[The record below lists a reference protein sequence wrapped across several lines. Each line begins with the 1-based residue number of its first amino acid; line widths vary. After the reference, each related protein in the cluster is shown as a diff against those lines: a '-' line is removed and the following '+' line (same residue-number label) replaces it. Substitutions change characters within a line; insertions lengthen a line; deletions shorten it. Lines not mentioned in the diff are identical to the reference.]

1 MKKIVTFILFTFWGL
16 NAWGQ
21 QAVDLRKKI
30 FVSGNAEKEV
40 TPDIIYINFSLKEYF
55 ENGKSGKKTN
65 ITTLEKQLYDAVQK
79 AGISK
84 DNLTVGNLSSW
95 NYSIERKKNPEF
107 LASKQ
112 YRLKLNNLNKFDA
125 IIADIDPKGIN
136 STDIDRY
143 DYSKIDSLK
152 KDLKI
157 KALLAAQQKA
167 NYMVEALG
175 NKLGGVLE
183 IQDNKENNT
192 HFLYKDRSYGMNIAV
207 GSDAS
212 APDINFK
219 TIILNYT
226 VNVVFEIK

>member
-1 MKKIVTFILFTFWGL
+1 MKKIVSFALCAFWGL
-16 NAWGQ
+16 SAFGQ
-21 QAVDLRKKI
+21 QTVELRKKI
-30 FVSGNAEKEV
+30 SVSGNAEKEI

-65 ITTLEKQLYDAVQK
+65 ITTLEKQLYNAVQK
-79 AGISK
+79 AGISI
-84 DNLTVGNLSSW
+84 DNLAVSNLSSW

-143 DYSKIDSLK
+143 DYSKLDSLK
-152 KDLKI
+152 KDLKV

-167 NYMVEALG
+167 NYMVEVLG

-183 IQDNKENNT
+183 IQDDDDNNT
-192 HFLYKDRSYGMNIAV
+192 HSFYKNKSYGMNMVINNY
-207 GSDAS
+207 AS
-212 APDINFK
+212 GPDISFK
-219 TIILNYT
+219 TIKLNYT